1 MSNMRLVR
9 LQETSGSK
17 NGWLT
22 TFNDLVTLLMVFFV
36 LLFTMGSMDNNL
48 MKEFQNAL
56 QSGLGVLGAGSKV
69 SIAVGESPQPVSR
82 SGSLPPGQAETSP
95 ANGYGMVDPVEDAL
109 SEIAT
114 EPGINVKLN
123 DQGARISFEDELL
136 FDFGKARINSD
147 GFFLLD
153 KMATLLQTI
162 PGTVR
167 VEGHTDNVP
176 IHTQRYP
183 SNWDLSTAR
192 AVSVLKYLIDVGGI
206 NPHRLSAV
214 GYGES
219 RPMAPNDSANG
230 RAKNRRVE
238 IVLVMEGKKKNV
250 K

>member
-1 MSNMRLVR
+1 MSKMRLVR
-9 LQETSGSK
+9 PEETSGSRT
-17 NGWLT
+17 GWLT

-69 SIAVGESPQPVSR
+69 SIAVNESPQPVSQ
-82 SGSLPPGQAETSP
+82 SGALPSGQAETAP
-95 ANGYGMVDPVEDAL
+95 ADGKSMEDPVEDAL
-109 SEIAT
+109 SEIAG
-114 EPGINVKLN
+114 EPGINVRHTS
-123 DQGARISFEDELL
+123 QGACISFEDELL
-136 FDFGKARINSD
+136 FDFGKASINSN
-147 GFFLLD
+147 GFLLLD
-153 KMATLLQTI
+153 KMAALLQKL

-219 RPMAPNDSANG
+219 RPMAPNDSPAD

-238 IVLVMEGKKKNV
+238 IVLVMEGKKQNV

>member
-1 MSNMRLVR
+1 MSRKCLVR
-9 LQETSGSK
+9 PEENSG
-17 NGWLT
+17 NRTGWLT

-69 SIAVGESPQPVSR
+69 SVAVNESPRPVSLNEA
-82 SGSLPPGQAETSP
+82 LPPGQVEKKTADGKSM
-95 ANGYGMVDPVEDAL
+95 ADPVEEAL
-109 SEIAT
+109 SEIAA
-114 EPGINVKLN
+114 EPGINVQST
-123 DQGARISFEDELL
+123 DQGARIFFEDELL
-136 FDFGKARINSD
+136 FDFGKAHINSS

-153 KMATLLQTI
+153 EMATLLQKL

-206 NPHRLSAV
+206 NPQRLSAV

-219 RPMAPNDSANG
+219 RPMAPNDSAAN

-238 IVLVMEGKKKNV
+238 IVLVMEGKKQNV